1 LNTLLEKLDAIA
13 PKILGR
19 KSRLLVAVS
28 GGVDSMVLLHA
39 LHRLASAHAW
49 SLTVAHLNHRLRGQS
64 SDADERL
71 VKSAAR
77 RLKLPVIAQ
86 RADVRALAKSGN
98 HSIEMAARH
107 VRHAF
112 LAAAAKEN
120 RIETIVT
127 AHHAD
132 DQVEL
137 FFLRLLRG
145 AGADGLSG
153 MEPLSASPAD
163 PDVRIARPLLGV
175 TRAEIQE
182 YARAERIAWREDAS
196 NDSLNHLRNRVRHKL
211 VPLLKRDFQPALREV
226 ILRTIELLEPEADFS
241 AAAALRW
248 LHDRDQSFEK
258 LHKAVQRR
266 VLQIQLIQQSLAPD
280 FDLIEWLR
288 EHPGKPCSIESG
300 KSVHRTLEGDV
311 AVGGEKASAFSSDSV
326 EIVLAKKQGR
336 VVFGPV
342 AISWRVRNARVSPAL
357 SRRPGVELFDADT
370 VGDQIVLRHWRAG
383 DRFQPIGMPAVVKV
397 QDLFTNAKVPRS
409 ERHRRLIAATP
420 GGEIFWVE
428 GLRISERH
436 KIRPQ
441 TRRVLEWR
449 WQRLSMS

>member
-1 LNTLLEKLDAIA
+1 MLLEKVDAIA

-19 KSRLLVAVS
+19 KSRLLIAVS

-39 LHRLASAHAW
+39 LHRLAPTHAW
-49 SLTVAHLNHRLRGQS
+49 SLIIAHLNHRLRGQS
-64 SDADERL
+64 GDADERL
-71 VKSAAR
+71 VKNAAR
-77 RLKLPVIAQ
+77 GLRLPIIAQ

-98 HSIEMAARH
+98 QSIEMAARH

-137 FFLRLLRG
+137 FFIRLLRG
-145 AGADGLSG
+145 AGTDGLSG
-153 MEPLSASPAD
+153 MEPVSASPAD
-163 PDVRIARPLLGV
+163 PNVRIARPLLGV

-211 VPLLKRDFQPALREV
+211 LPLLKRDFQPALREV

-241 AAAALRW
+241 AAAALHW
-248 LHDRDQSFEK
+248 LHDHDQPFER

-288 EHPGKPCSIESG
+288 AYPGKPCCVEGG
-300 KSVHRTLEGDV
+300 KAVHRTREGDV
-311 AVGGEKASAFSSDSV
+311 IVSGETPPTFWVRSV
-326 EIVLAKKQGR
+326 EVVLAKKQGR
-336 VVFGPV
+336 VIIGPV
-342 AISWRVRNARVSPAL
+342 AISWRVRNVSVSPRL
-357 SRRPGVELFDADT
+357 TSESGVEFFDANT
-370 VGDQIVLRHWRAG
+370 VGDEIVLRHWQPG
-383 DRFQPIGMPAVVKV
+383 DRFQPIGMAAAVKV

-420 GGEIFWVE
+420 RGEIFWVE
-428 GLRISERH
+428 GVRISERH
-436 KIRPQ
+436 KIRAQ
-441 TRRVLEWR
+441 TCRILEWR
-449 WQRLSMS
+449 WRRLSMS